1 MESKPKVAVE
11 LELTK
16 VLSELPKALPQGS
29 LVFCD
34 VPLFA
39 DEGIGAAEKGS
50 SPNGSGISSEVAN
63 GSLVVANGSAVP
75 LKGSTGGVANG
86 SSPLP
91 NGSFPLANGSFPKS
105 PPFRLEDAKGSSAMG
120 AAAKGSFPEFEVPN
134 GSAELVSVGSHAPP
148 SFGISG
154 GA

>member
-1 MESKPKVAVE
+1 VESKPKVAVE

-63 GSLVVANGSAVP
+63 GSAVP

-91 NGSFPLANGSFPKS
+91 NGSFPLANGSFSKS